1 MYDILIG
8 NKKDNVIIKL
18 QKSLTARIMFMGCVW
33 YMYNLFGRNN
43 RLHIEMI
50 FLIFIMS
57 ILLLNLIYIPF
68 RLLGDKRIGHEIKFL
83 FVVVADVMA
92 LHFFNATERFSIAS
106 VWKNMISV
114 VVISLCVTGIV
125 VTVQKYMAVHSQSN
139 SYRWKDFDSMTGWE
153 FESWSAEW
161 LGKHGFYNIKV
172 TSGSGD
178 YGADV
183 ICSKNGETYAVQCK
197 KYSGKVTYRA
207 VEEVI
212 CAKNYYGTDRAMI
225 FTNSELTPQADEAAK
240 KLGVVVYDGAV
251 ILR

>member
-8 NKKDNVIIKL
+8 NKKDNVVNKL
-18 QKSLTARIMFMGCVW
+18 KTSWIARILFIGCCW
-33 YMYNLFGRNN
+33 YLYDMIGRSGSM
-43 RLHIEMI
+43 HIEIIFMI
-50 FLIFIMS
+50 AVIGAMLVNVF
-57 ILLLNLIYIPF
+57 YIPF
-68 RLLGDKRIGHEIKFL
+68 RLLGDKRIEHRVKLIFI
-83 FVVVADVMA
+83 VVADVMA

-114 VVISLCVTGIV
+114 VVISLGVTGIIS
-125 VTVQKYMAVHSQSN
+125 TLYKCLAVHSQRKSFVQ
-139 SYRWKDFDSMTGWE
+139 RDFDYMDGWE
-153 FESWSAEW
+153 FENWSAEW
-161 LGKHGFYNIKV
+161 LGKHGFYNVEV
-172 TSGSGD
+172 TKGSGD
-178 YGADV
+178 YGADI

-240 KLGVVVYDGAV
+240 KLGVVVYDGTV

>member
-8 NKKDNVIIKL
+8 NKKDNVVNKL
-18 QKSLTARIMFMGCVW
+18 KTSWIARILFIGCCWYLYDMFGKSRG
-33 YMYNLFGRNN
+33 LR
-43 RLHIEMI
+43 IEMI
-50 FLIFIMS
+50 FMIAVIGIM
-57 ILLLNLIYIPF
+57 LVNVFYIPF
-68 RLLGDKRIGHEIKFL
+68 RLLGDKRIEHRVKLIFI
-83 FVVVADVMA
+83 VVADIVA
-92 LHFFNATERFSIAS
+92 LRIFNATERFSIAS
-106 VWKNMISV
+106 VWKDMVSV
-114 VVISLCVTGIV
+114 IVISLCVTGIV
-125 VTVQKYMAVHSQSN
+125 VTVQKYLAVHSQSN
-139 SYRWKDFDSMTGWE
+139 SYKQKCFEDMDGWE
-153 FESWSAEW
+153 FENWSAEW
-161 LGKHGFYNIKV
+161 LRKHGFYNVEV
-172 TSGSGD
+172 TKGSGD

-240 KLGVVVYDGAV
+240 KLGVVVCDGAV

>member
-8 NKKDNVIIKL
+8 NKKDNVVNKL
-18 QKSLTARIMFMGCVW
+18 KTSWIARILFIGCCW
-33 YMYNLFGRNN
+33 YLYDMIGRSGSM
-43 RLHIEMI
+43 HIEIIFMI
-50 FLIFIMS
+50 AVIGAMLVNVF
-57 ILLLNLIYIPF
+57 YIPF
-68 RLLGDKRIGHEIKFL
+68 RLLGDKRIEHRVKLIFI
-83 FVVVADVMA
+83 VVADVVA
-92 LHFFNATERFSIAS
+92 LNLFNATERFSIAS
-106 VWKNMISV
+106 VWKDMVSV
-114 VVISLCVTGIV
+114 VVISLGVTGIIS
-125 VTVQKYMAVHSQSN
+125 TLYKCLAVHSQRKSFVQ
-139 SYRWKDFDSMTGWE
+139 RDFDYMDGWE
-153 FESWSAEW
+153 FENWSAEW
-161 LGKHGFYNIKV
+161 LGKHGFYNVEV
-172 TSGSGD
+172 TKGSGD
-178 YGADV
+178 YGADI

>member
-8 NKKDNVIIKL
+8 NKKDNVVNKL
-18 QKSLTARIMFMGCVW
+18 KTSWIARILFIGCCW
-33 YMYNLFGRNN
+33 YLYDMFGRSGSM
-43 RLHIEMI
+43 RIEIIFMI
-50 FLIFIMS
+50 AVIGAMLVNVF
-57 ILLLNLIYIPF
+57 YIPF
-68 RLLGDKRIGHEIKFL
+68 RLLGNKRIEHRVKLIFI
-83 FVVVADVMA
+83 VVVDVMA

-125 VTVQKYMAVHSQSN
+125 VTVQKYLAVHSQSN

-161 LGKHGFYNIKV
+161 LRQHGFDNVEV
-172 TSGSGD
+172 TKGSGD

-240 KLGVVVYDGAV
+240 KLGVVVYDGTV